1 MSQDMNLKSAED
13 IARLVPVATF
23 ETIETAG
30 HGFTFYRPDEF
41 VRLISDFKARLQ
53 TS

>member
-1 MSQDMNLKSAED
+1 MNLRSAEE
-13 IARLVPVATF
+13 IARLIPGATF
-23 ETIETAG
+23 EIMEMTG
-30 HGFTFYRPDEF
+30 HGSIFYRPDEF